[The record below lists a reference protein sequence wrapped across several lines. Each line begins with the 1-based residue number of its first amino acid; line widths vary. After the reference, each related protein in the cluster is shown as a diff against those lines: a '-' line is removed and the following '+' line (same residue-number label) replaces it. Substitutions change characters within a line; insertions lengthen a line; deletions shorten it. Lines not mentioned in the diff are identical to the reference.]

1 MTSGLDKY
9 ALISLPDAELLRRC
23 RCEACRGTGPGGQK
37 RNKTSSAVRLTHLD
51 SGIAVVDDA
60 TRSQHLNLANAL
72 RKLRLELSV
81 ALPAPIAAPPQ
92 PPLEPVP
99 RTHSAAH
106 ALWVAALYD
115 LLQANGFQLPACAAA
130 LGCSPSR
137 LAKVLSRDIFLWQR
151 ISQQR
156 QRLGLPPLN
165 H

>member
-9 ALISLPDAELLRRC
+9 ALIALPDAELLRRC

-106 ALWVAALYD
+106 ALWPSAAR
-115 LLQANGFQLPACAAA
+115 QAAWQKCFHVTYSSGSASRNNGSGSACRH
-130 LGCSPSR
+130 LTTDP
-137 LAKVLSRDIFLWQR
+137 D
-151 ISQQR
+151 
-156 QRLGLPPLN
+156 
-165 H
+165 